1 MRIVGTTTTALSEG
15 ATTNPIVINSEDY
28 TAVEGDSVL
37 YGNITAQ
44 YLYDGEQ
51 WHRIG
56 RGNSWDDPVIVD
68 NWTDFLRFYTSA
80 GVYVK
85 FANKHV
91 DNALNISWGAISGD
105 GSTNNPYIVSTYEE
119 LLFVTGATYIYQVKL
134 VDSDT
139 KKYMY
144 NDGTRDIYCIYD
156 DSLTTIDF
164 ANEPSMPSDGYTSSL
179 YISSQTNFNGWTLWG
194 IICTST
200 GYWAISYEVRN
211 MRLLNYVSYN
221 YGVCF
226 GVLET
231 VRDSII
237 QAEQYGTATND
248 GNYWITNG
256 GHLYNS
262 SVSIYER
269 GAKKYVLA
277 SGRYNFTLDN
287 SHIHVD
293 LEAVSS
299 YTRLGKLVIN
309 NTLLTGKIAETG
321 STTDSFMEKAKDSII
336 DLEFDRSM
344 TFYDGVSNSIYN
356 NEKITNQ
363 STTTGLTGLTTAQLK
378 SASDIADTGFP
389 IGVDS

>member
-1 MRIVGTTTTALSEG
+1 M
-15 ATTNPIVINSEDY
+15 
-28 TAVEGDSVL
+28 
-37 YGNITAQ
+37 
-44 YLYDGEQ
+44 
-51 WHRIG
+51 
-56 RGNSWDDPVIVD
+56 
-68 NWTDFLRFYTSA
+68 
-80 GVYVK
+80 
-85 FANKHV
+85 
-91 DNALNISWGAISGD
+91 
-105 GSTNNPYIVSTYEE
+105 
-119 LLFVTGATYIYQVKL
+119 
-134 VDSDT
+134 
-139 KKYMY
+139 
-144 NDGTRDIYCIYD
+144 
-156 DSLTTIDF
+156 
-164 ANEPSMPSDGYTSSL
+164 
-179 YISSQTNFNGWTLWG
+179 
-194 IICTST
+194 
-200 GYWAISYEVRN
+200 
-211 MRLLNYVSYN
+211 
-221 YGVCF
+221 
-226 GVLET
+226 
-231 VRDSII
+231 
-237 QAEQYGTATND
+237 
-248 GNYWITNG
+248 
-256 GHLYNS
+256 
-262 SVSIYER
+262 SIYER